1 MDPDLVRFK
10 TGDVQLEQHS
20 RNKDFNIRRIRLEA
34 EIDNHRKLV
43 LSIQKLNFMKG
54 FKDDDSLLSLIPFD
68 EYLYEQ
74 VKILNFVYNNIF
86 TRYHQQE
93 KLLAKSTVPRPL
105 ALKNKTSSPSEE
117 ESSEEDSPVVFSK
130 GVDHPSEMPFMASK
144 KKSKRIKKS
153 RKKSRKKSK

>member
-20 RNKDFNIRRIRLEA
+20 RNKDYNIRRRRFET

-43 LSIQKLNFMKG
+43 LSLQKLNFMKG
-54 FKDDDSLLSLIPFD
+54 FEDDDSLLSLIPFD

-105 ALKNKTSSPSEE
+105 ALKNKTSSS
-117 ESSEEDSPVVFSK
+117 SSEDSSSEDSPVVFSK
-130 GVDHPSEMPFMASK
+130 GVDHPSEMPFIASK
-144 KKSKRIKKS
+144 KKSKKRSK
-153 RKKSRKKSK
+153 KKSKKKSK

>member
-1 MDPDLVRFK
+1 MDHDLVRFK
-10 TGDVQLEQHS
+10 SGDVKLEQHS

-93 KLLAKSTVPRPL
+93 KLLAKSTVPRSL
-105 ALKNKTSSPSEE
+105 ALKNKTSSSSEE

>member
-10 TGDVQLEQHS
+10 SGDVQLEQHS

-105 ALKNKTSSPSEE
+105 ALKNKTSS
-117 ESSEEDSPVVFSK
+117 SSEEDSPVVFSK